1 MNLGQIIRDFRKERG
16 LTLNELAD
24 KIEISTS
31 YLSALERNLRKPSIQ
46 VLRKISEKLNLPVN
60 FLVGAQD
67 DVFTG
72 KKLVYMR
79 ESRGLSVEDLSE
91 ICDIPAGQLVKFEAG
106 LETPDLDAVKK
117 ISEGLNVTI
126 KFFLDLSENSNSIG
140 KRIKK
145 IRLDRGFTVTE
156 LAEKVNVT
164 PGLISQIENGQT
176 TPALETLQN
185 IANNLYIPSSYLL
198 MENKDVEDLLSTLN
212 PDVIELLG
220 DPNVQTVLRTL
231 RGFQNNEIKY
241 IINYIE
247 FFQKNKNYLLP

>member
-1 MNLGQIIRDFRKERG
+1 LNLGQIIRDFRKERG
-16 LTLNELAD
+16 LTLHELAER
-24 KIEISTS
+24 IEISTS

-46 VLRKISEKLNLPVN
+46 VLRKISDKLNLPVN

-72 KKLVYMR
+72 KKLAYMR
-79 ESRGLSVEDLSE
+79 ESRGMSIEDLSE
-91 ICDIPAGQLVKFEAG
+91 ISDIPAAQLIRFEEG
-106 LETPDLDAVKK
+106 LEIPDLEAVKK
-117 ISEGLNVTI
+117 ISEALNVTI

-145 IRLDRGFTVTE
+145 VRMDRGFTVTE

-185 IANNLYIPSSYLL
+185 IAEKLYVPSSYLL
-198 MENKDVEDLLSTLN
+198 MENKDVEELLSTLH

-220 DPNVQTVLRTL
+220 EPNVQTVLRAL
-231 RGFQNNEIKY
+231 RGFKNNEIRY

-247 FFQKNKNYLLP
+247 FFQKNKHFFLS

>member
-1 MNLGQIIRDFRKERG
+1 MHLGQIIRDFRKERG
-16 LTLNELAD
+16 LTLHELAER
-24 KIEISTS
+24 IEISTS

-46 VLRKISEKLNLPVN
+46 VLRKISDKLNLPVN

-72 KKLVYMR
+72 KKLAYMR
-79 ESRGLSVEDLSE
+79 ESRGMSIEDLSE
-91 ICDIPAGQLVKFEAG
+91 ISDIPAAQLVRFEEG
-106 LETPDLDAVKK
+106 LEIPDLEAVKK
-117 ISEGLNVTI
+117 ISEALNVTI

-140 KRIKK
+140 KKIKK
-145 IRLDRGFTVTE
+145 VRMDRGFTVTE

-185 IANNLYIPSSYLL
+185 IAEKLYVPSSYLL
-198 MENKDVEDLLSTLN
+198 MENKDVEELLATLS

-220 DPNVQTVLRTL
+220 EPNVQTVLRAL
-231 RGFQNNEIKY
+231 RGFKNNEIRY

-247 FFQKNKNYLLP
+247 FFQKNKHFFLS

>member
-16 LTLNELAD
+16 LTLNELAG

-60 FLVGAQD
+60 FLVGSQD

-72 KKLVYMR
+72 KKLAYMR
-79 ESRGLSVEDLSE
+79 ESRGLSIDDLSE
-91 ICDIPAGQLVKFEAG
+91 ICDIPAGQLVKFEEG

-145 IRLDRGFTVTE
+145 IRMDRGFTITE

-176 TPALETLQN
+176 TPALETLQT

-198 MENKDVEDLLSTLN
+198 MENKDVEELLSTLN

-220 DPNVQTVLRTL
+220 DPNVQTVLRAL

-241 IINYIE
+241 IIKYIE
-247 FFQKNKNYLLP
+247 FFQKNKNYLLS

>member
-16 LTLNELAD
+16 LTLQELAD

-46 VLRKISEKLNLPVN
+46 VLRKISDKLNLPVN
-60 FLVGAQD
+60 FLVGTRD

-72 KKLVYMR
+72 KKLAYMR
-79 ESRGLSVEDLSE
+79 ENRGMSVEDLSE
-91 ICDIPAGQLVKFEAG
+91 ISDIPAAQLVRFEEG
-106 LETPDLDAVKK
+106 LEVPDLEAVKK

-145 IRLDRGFTVTE
+145 VRMDRGFTVTE

-164 PGLISQIENGQT
+164 PGLISQIENGRT
-176 TPALETLQN
+176 TPALDTLQD
-185 IANNLYIPSSYLL
+185 IAEKLYVPSSYLL
-198 MENKDVEDLLSTLN
+198 MENKDVEDLLSSLN
-212 PDVIELLG
+212 PEVIELLG
-220 DPNVQTVLRTL
+220 EPNVQSVLRTL
-231 RGFQNNEIKY
+231 RGFNNHEIRY

-247 FFQKNKNYLLP
+247 FFQKNKQFLLS

>member
-60 FLVGAQD
+60 FLVGSQD

-91 ICDIPAGQLVKFEAG
+91 ISDIPVGQLVKFEEG

-220 DPNVQTVLRTL
+220 EPNVQTVLRAL